1 MENNSKKKKL
11 VINTIIIFF
20 SKVCTQLLSILLLP
34 LVTSKISTSNY
45 GSFDLITV
53 YALFITAFMGLNIE
67 NGLFR
72 FLIDVRDKPKEQK
85 KIISSGIIT
94 MIIVSIF
101 FSIIYYLIWL
111 FFKFNNVIYIYFF
124 AMASL
129 YFNMFLQ
136 ITRGV
141 GDNLNYAI
149 SSTIV
154 GITNIFLSVV
164 FLFIFDFGLCGL
176 VYAGII
182 SYLMGS
188 LYLFFIKKVYRYLS
202 LTSFN
207 KVTSKNIIKYSVPL
221 VPNNISSWIMNI
233 SDKVMLSGFIN
244 NSATGI
250 YSIST
255 KFPTILSHVYG
266 VFNLSWTESASV
278 NVKDSSRDEFFSS
291 VINKIFIICFCL
303 CIITLSGMAIIFK
316 IMIDKNYGEAYF
328 YIPILIL
335 ASSFEILSS
344 LFGAVYISLMKSK
357 NIALSTTIAGL
368 INILINFMLIP
379 KIGIIAACIST
390 AVSYLVLAIYRY
402 FNIRKDVLI
411 KLDYKRITILY
422 LLLFIMIILYY
433 RKSIIMSAFSVLISL
448 FVSYL
453 VNKELVNKTVK
464 TIEHKVFKC
473 KSNK

>member
-1 MENNSKKKKL
+1 MEKNSKEKKL
-11 VINTIIIFF
+11 VINTIVIFF

-34 LVTSKISTSNY
+34 LVTSKLSTNDY

-72 FLIDVRDKPKEQK
+72 FLVDVRDKPKEQK

-94 MIIVSIF
+94 MIIVSILF
-101 FSIIYYLIWL
+101 FIIYFLIWIV
-111 FFKFNNVIYIYFF
+111 FKFNNAIYIYLF

-136 ITRGV
+136 ISRGV

-149 SSTIV
+149 SSIIV
-154 GITNIFLSVV
+154 GITNITLSAI
-164 FLFIFDFGLCGL
+164 FLFMFNLGLLGL

-182 SYLMGS
+182 SYLLGS
-188 LYLFFIKKVYRYLS
+188 IYLFFVKKVYCFLS
-202 LTSFN
+202 FNSFN
-207 KVTSKNIIKYSVPL
+207 KKVSMSIMKYSIPL

-255 KFPTILSHVYG
+255 KFPTLLSHVYG

-278 NVKDSSRDEFFSS
+278 NVKDSNRDEFFSS
-291 VINKIFIICFCL
+291 VINKIFLICFCL

-316 IMIDKNYGEAYF
+316 VMIDESFAKSYY

-357 NIALSTTIAGL
+357 NIAFSTTIAGL
-368 INILINFMLIP
+368 INILINLLLIP

-390 AVSYLVLAIYRY
+390 AISYFVLAIYRY
-402 FNIRKDVLI
+402 FNIKKEVQI
-411 KLDYKRITILY
+411 KLDFKRIFVLY
-422 LLLFIMIILYY
+422 FLLFILIIIYYKNSIILSAI
-433 RKSIIMSAFSVLISL
+433 SIFIS
-448 FVSYL
+448 FIVSYFI
-453 VNKELVNKTVK
+453 NKELVDKSMK
-464 TIEHKVFKC
+464 TIQHRFMKRKI
-473 KSNK
+473 N